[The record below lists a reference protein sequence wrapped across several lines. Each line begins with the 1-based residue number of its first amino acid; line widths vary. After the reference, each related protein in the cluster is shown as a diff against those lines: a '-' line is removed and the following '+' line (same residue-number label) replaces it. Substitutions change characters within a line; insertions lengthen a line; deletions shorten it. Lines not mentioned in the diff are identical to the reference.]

1 MEKNIMIQAEKTNQN
16 EFAKKILRQ
25 LLSPLVWLRQYYEQV
40 TERKLSLQ
48 ETGWLLNAQLA
59 FVMTVFPVEAPFST
73 RLLCCLWLLHAVLKC
88 KQFL

>member
-1 MEKNIMIQAEKTNQN
+1 MIQAEKTNQN
-16 EFAKKILRQ
+16 EFAKKIVRQ
-25 LLSPLVWLRQYYEQV
+25 LLSPLAWLRQYYEQV
-40 TERKLSLQ
+40 TERKLSFQ

-59 FVMTVFPVEAPFST
+59 FVMTVFPIEAPIAT

>member
-1 MEKNIMIQAEKTNQN
+1 MIQAEKTNQN
-16 EFAKKILRQ
+16 EFAKKIVRQ
-25 LLSPLVWLRQYYEQV
+25 LLSPLAWLRQYYEQV

-59 FVMTVFPVEAPFST
+59 FVMTVFPIEAPFTT
-73 RLLCCLWLLHAVLKC
+73 RLLCCLWLLHAVLKF

>member
-1 MEKNIMIQAEKTNQN
+1 MIQAEKTNQN
-16 EFAKKILRQ
+16 EFAKKIARQ
-25 LLSPLVWLRQYYEQV
+25 LLSPLAWLRQYYEQV
-40 TERKLSLQ
+40 TEHKLSLQ

-59 FVMTVFPVEAPFST
+59 FVMTVFPIETPFAT